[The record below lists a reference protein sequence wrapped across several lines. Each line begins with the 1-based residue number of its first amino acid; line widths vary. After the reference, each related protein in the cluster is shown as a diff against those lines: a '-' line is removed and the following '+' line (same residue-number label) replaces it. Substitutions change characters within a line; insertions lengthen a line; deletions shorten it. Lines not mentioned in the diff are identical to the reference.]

1 MIHKITA
8 QIFSKNLTIK
18 QNIAAILSIFL
29 LFSCASK
36 SNLSEPK
43 WYLSPTQNNS
53 EFIYGTAQGY
63 TLSQATRLA
72 LADAASRLITTISA
86 NTTSISQESDYDT
99 YEEIR
104 QKVSENIE
112 KITFGNYKL
121 SKSKKVDQNYFVE
134 VAIPEKQ
141 FLREQKQ
148 RLYIVDKKIS
158 QLDKSSKNTNQINRR
173 NHLLKI
179 NELAKEASLKLRILS
194 GANQID
200 NINEELTRL
209 LKYQSELEKFTNK
222 IEFYIPQDTNILVK
236 NTIIRYLNKDNIKVS
251 KTRNRSS
258 KDQIFLKI
266 SLTKNTQNILDNFI
280 TQTNI
285 TFKNIL
291 DNKIIAS
298 NNVTLIG
305 SSTINEQHSFT
316 ASIKELDEKIKN
328 ENILTIIGILSK

>member
-236 NTIIRYLNKDNIKVS
+236 NTIIRKYQSV
-251 KTRNRSS
+251 
-258 KDQIFLKI
+258 
-266 SLTKNTQNILDNFI
+266 QNP
-280 TQTNI
+280 
-285 TFKNIL
+285 K
-291 DNKIIAS
+291 
-298 NNVTLIG
+298 
-305 SSTINEQHSFT
+305 
-316 ASIKELDEKIKN
+316 
-328 ENILTIIGILSK
+328 